1 MRAAERYVLC
11 TCRVV
16 ADGKPTR
23 YKRRIKANSPFAN
36 TIVVEIANGYHGYI
50 SPDLIQ
56 RAGNYEGIYSMVAYT
71 GLGSADTLIH
81 GATDMLYALYYSDNQ
96 ASFGG
101 LRPKPLQ

>member
-1 MRAAERYVLC
+1 
-11 TCRVV
+11 
-16 ADGKPTR
+16 
-23 YKRRIKANSPFAN
+23 
-36 TIVVEIANGYHGYI
+36 
-50 SPDLIQ
+50 
-56 RAGNYEGIYSMVAYT
+56 MVAYT